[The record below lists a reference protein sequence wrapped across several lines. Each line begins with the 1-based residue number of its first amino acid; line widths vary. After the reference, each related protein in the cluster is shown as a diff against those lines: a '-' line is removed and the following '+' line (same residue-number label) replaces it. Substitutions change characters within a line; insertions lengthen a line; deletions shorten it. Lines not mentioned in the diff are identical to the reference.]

1 MAQKSLVGRLYCP
14 KDNSYIERLDNGAD
28 GMLYDVWCRII
39 SEPYIATSFVS
50 PIDGEESQD
59 MFVNVESVETGV
71 EYRVL
76 FRENWLLNRWTPYD
90 EEKKEEKSSVE
101 VKKTFV
107 N

>member
-1 MAQKSLVGRLYCP
+1 MKKSIIGKFYCP
-14 KDNSYIERLDNGAD
+14 KDNSYIKRLDNGAS
-28 GMLYDVWCRII
+28 GQLFNVWCKLI
-39 SEPYIATSFVS
+39 SEPYLSTSYVS

-76 FRENWLLNRWTPYD
+76 FNESWLLNRWTPFEE
-90 EEKKEEKSSVE
+90 EEKNKKKEIP
-101 VKKTFV
+101 KKMV